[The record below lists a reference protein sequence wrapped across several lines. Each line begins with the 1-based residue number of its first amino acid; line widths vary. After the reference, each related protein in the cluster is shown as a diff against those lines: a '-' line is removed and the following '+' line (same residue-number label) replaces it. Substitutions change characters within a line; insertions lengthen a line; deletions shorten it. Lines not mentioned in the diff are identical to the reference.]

1 MNPKGQIIKIKGKS
15 NLPTPAKSTTFTPTI
30 IDSNGKMQI
39 DWSDPDLFK
48 TVVPISI
55 LSFGTSRSE
64 DQNNR

>member
-1 MNPKGQIIKIKGKS
+1 MINYLDYIQG
-15 NLPTPAKSTTFTPTI
+15 TTTI

-64 DQNNR
+64 D